1 MECYMSDLLLV
12 SVQYGGYIS
21 IIKFALFVVLF
32 FAWLPLVGWVAKDA
46 TTAGTKETLWA
57 GIVFAAGAI
66 AAIVWLLVPIYLV
79 GLFLFLIAAS
89 VPMVIY
95 LKHRDS
101 KVPDPQRILTSQ
113 FFKTLFSKKEKKE
126 AVVPDEITFVT
137 AHNSIVPAPESGTAE
152 ASSHKSA
159 YDIFNDCIWR
169 RASDVI
175 FAPAPPNYNITYYID
190 GAPQKQPAA
199 TRQQAE
205 QLISFAKK
213 LAGLDVNE
221 KRKPQRG
228 RFRVR
233 RNEQNTE
240 WEVITAGST
249 AGEQLRLKQV
259 MQQQISKLSDIG
271 LTPEQLEQ
279 LGKVRELK
287 QGLFI
292 ISGLKKTGITTTFYS
307 LLKNHDPYLNTI
319 VTLER
324 QPSEDLPSVTQNV
337 FALSDSSTTTYAK
350 KLQALLKL
358 RCDVVGVADC
368 DNNETAKVACA
379 AAGQGRLV
387 YVILEAEN
395 VIKALG
401 KWVKL
406 VGDKN
411 LAVENLVGIS
421 NQRLLRKLCDQCKEA
436 YEPNKDL
443 LRKFNLPAD
452 KVKVLYRAGK
462 PETDKRGKP
471 VICQACQGT
480 GFLGRLPIF
489 EIIAINEELRNF
501 IKQSRSLSEIGT
513 EFRRAKMRYLQ
524 EQGLRK
530 VIAGATA
537 ITEIVRVLS
546 VPEAAPRKT
555 PEDT

>member
-1 MECYMSDLLLV
+1 MSELLLL
-12 SVQYGGYIS
+12 SVQYGSYIS
-21 IIKFALFVVLF
+21 IAKFTLFIVLF

-46 TTAGTKETLWA
+46 TIVGTKETFWA
-57 GIVFAAGAI
+57 GIVFAAGTI
-66 AAIVWLLVPIYLV
+66 AAIIWLLVPIFLV
-79 GLFLFLIAAS
+79 GMILFLVATI
-89 VPMVIY
+89 VPVIIY
-95 LKHRDS
+95 AKHRDN
-101 KVPDPQRILTSQ
+101 KVPDQQRILSAQ
-113 FFKTLFSKKEKKE
+113 LFKTLFSKREKKQAA
-126 AVVPDEITFVT
+126 AVLDEITFVT
-137 AHNSIVPAPESGTAE
+137 AHNNIISAPESGTAE
-152 ASSHKSA
+152 ASIYKIA

-175 FAPAPPNYNITYYID
+175 MAPVPPNYNVIYYID
-190 GAPQKQPAA
+190 GVPQKQSPLP
-199 TRQQAE
+199 RQQVE
-205 QLISFAKK
+205 QFISFTKK

-228 RFRVR
+228 KFYVR

-249 AGEQLRLKQV
+249 AGEQLRLKQA
-259 MQQQISKLSDIG
+259 MQQQISKLSEIG
-271 LTPEQLEQ
+271 LTSDQLEH
-279 LGKVRELK
+279 LSKIRELK
-287 QGLFI
+287 QGLVI
-292 ISGLKKTGITTTFYS
+292 VSGLKKSGVTTTFYS

-324 QPSEDLPSVTQNV
+324 QPSEDLPSITQNV

-368 DNNETAKVACA
+368 DNSETAKVACTA
-379 AAGQGRLV
+379 AAEGRLV
-387 YVILEAEN
+387 YVILEAES
-395 VIKALG
+395 VIRALG

-406 VGDKN
+406 IGDKN
-411 LAVENLVGIS
+411 TAVENLAAIT

-452 KVKVLYRAGK
+452 KVKILYRAGK
-462 PETDKRGKP
+462 PKPDKRGKL

-480 GFLGRLPIF
+480 GFVGRIPIF
-489 EIIAINEELRNF
+489 EIIILNEELRNF
-501 IKQSRSLSEIGT
+501 IKQSRSLSEIAT

-524 EQGLRK
+524 EQGLKK

-537 ITEIVRVLS
+537 ITELVRVLS
-546 VPEAAPRKT
+546 ISETAPRKT

>member
-1 MECYMSDLLLV
+1 MSDVLLA

-21 IIKFALFVVLF
+21 ILKFALFVVLF

-46 TTAGTKETLWA
+46 TIVGTKETLWA

-66 AAIVWLLVPIYLV
+66 AAIVWLLVPVFAV
-79 GLFLFLIAAS
+79 GMLLFLIAATA
-89 VPMVIY
+89 PAIIY

-113 FFKTLFSKKEKKE
+113 IFKTLFSKKEKEE
-126 AVVPDEITFVT
+126 AAALDEITFVT
-137 AHNSIVPAPESGTAE
+137 AHNAIVPTPESGTAE
-152 ASSHKSA
+152 ASSHKIA
-159 YDIFNDCIWR
+159 HDIFNDGIWR

-175 FAPAPPNYNITYYID
+175 FSPVPPNYNVTYYID
-190 GAPQKQPAA
+190 GAPQKQPAI

-205 QLISFAKK
+205 QFINFAKK

-259 MQQQISKLSDIG
+259 MQQKMSKLADIG

-279 LGKVRELK
+279 LGKVREFK

-337 FALSDSSTTTYAK
+337 FTLSDSSTTTYAK

-358 RCDVVGVADC
+358 RCDVIGVADC
-368 DNNETAKVACA
+368 DNSETAKVACA
-379 AAGQGRLV
+379 AAADGRLV
-387 YVILEAEN
+387 YVILEAES

-411 LAVENLVGIS
+411 TAVENLVGIA

-443 LRKFNLPAD
+443 LHKFNLPAD

-462 PETDKRGKP
+462 PKTDKRGKP

-480 GFLGRLPIF
+480 GFIGRLPIF

-501 IKQSRSLSEIGT
+501 IKQSKSLSEIVA
-513 EFRRAKMRYLQ
+513 EFRRARMRYLQ
-524 EQGLRK
+524 EQGLKK

-546 VPEAAPRKT
+546 IAEAAPRKT